1 MENGEIMKRPIKVPT
16 KAPFIRAAGLI
27 PLFLESANI
36 CTPFMSWENRD
47 NLLILQNFYQYVN
60 DSLEDEKIRR
70 GSKINPIPCYSTH
83 LIESVG
89 HYTCPAIGDI
99 QDFAIT
105 ILIVAKRNNF
115 CPWMYASFHPKDA

>member
-70 GSKINPIPCYSTH
+70 GSKINPIERASCQALHQKLQT
-83 LIESVG
+83 
-89 HYTCPAIGDI
+89 
-99 QDFAIT
+99 
-105 ILIVAKRNNF
+105 NF
-115 CPWMYASFHPKDA
+115 KSIAGRVSPFDLSQPLG